1 MGFFFSSFHNVKCSI
16 NVFTFNQQAYDDF
29 EHNQTMNHPENFKIL
44 QSWKSVLDSYNT
56 KPGREKA
63 LIVTAEDDLNATT
76 LYFDAG
82 VTIVRI
88 TPLSQ
93 SGSPLAERIET
104 KLKDASDKRVGWMVS
119 IRTGLDFV
127 FKTHPPL
134 KKKEREKIY
143 STSYVFLNI
152 YKGRQY

>member
-1 MGFFFSSFHNVKCSI
+1 MGFFFLKFSKCKVLDKCY
-16 NVFTFNQQAYDDF
+16 NFNQQAYEDF
-29 EHNQTMNHPENFKIL
+29 EHNQTMNHPENFKIF

-82 VTIVRI
+82 VTIVRV
-88 TPLSQ
+88 TPLAQ
-93 SGSPLAERIET
+93 SVTPLAESIET
-104 KLKDASDKRVGWMVS
+104 KLKDAGDKRVGWMVS

-127 FKTHPPL
+127 FQIVIPPSPE
-134 KKKEREKIY
+134 KKRKRDKLFHKLC
-143 STSYVFLNI
+143 VF
-152 YKGRQY
+152 KH